1 MYYSDHK
8 AVAEKEITS
17 RNFLCL
23 VDAAVMLY
31 EEELRRTEKSKC
43 HTKKKTKTL
52 SAKEEEEEERDKR
65 IFRLFP
71 RKTRT
76 SVKKFA
82 TRGNPQE
89 NLNGSSSSS
98 SFLLDLNTIPAD
110 LETRNPQNP
119 CSSSSSFLLNLN
131 TNAADSETQNPQNPN
146 GASSSSSSFLG
157 NYNIAAEPKNT
168 EMRNPRNP
176 NSQSSLS
183 SCQTENKS
191 RKRRVAQ
198 DIQSKPKKAKVATF
212 SWKGRDTPEWLTL
225 LMKEENES
233 VVKWGER
240 TDLRLI
246 FEKTLFK
253 TDVNPGE
260 SRLSMPSNELI
271 QKDFL
276 TAVEFRVI
284 EEDINNDKKMGIGAI
299 LVDQRDVKWGVML
312 KRWEMGKRSWN
323 YALTCGWN
331 EIVKA
336 NGLKQ
341 GDDISIWSFRWG
353 GLLCFALVTPP
364 PSMAQ
369 SSSSLAD

>member
-1 MYYSDHK
+1 MYYCDHK

-17 RNFLCL
+17 RNCLCL

-31 EEELRRTEKSKC
+31 EED
-43 HTKKKTKTL
+43 KKTKTL
-52 SAKEEEEEERDKR
+52 SAKEEESDKR

-76 SVKKFA
+76 PVFI
-82 TRGNPQE
+82 RRNPQQ
-89 NLNGSSSSS
+89 NLNGASSWSSSFLLDPNTIPADSKTRNPQNPNGLSSSSSS
-98 SFLLDLNTIPAD
+98 SFLLDLNTIPPD
-110 LETRNPQNP
+110 
-119 CSSSSSFLLNLN
+119 
-131 TNAADSETQNPQNPN
+131 DSETQNPN
-146 GASSSSSSFLG
+146 GASSSSSSFFG
-157 NYNIAAEPKNT
+157 DYKIAARSSSKMMD
-168 EMRNPRNP
+168 MRNSRNP

-183 SCQTENKS
+183 SCLTENKPH
-191 RKRRVAQ
+191 KRRATQ
-198 DIQSKPKKAKVATF
+198 DIKPIGKSKKAKVATF
-212 SWKGRDTPEWLTL
+212 SWIGRETPEWLTL
-225 LMKEENES
+225 LMKDTNET

-246 FEKTLFK
+246 FERTLFK

-260 SRLSMPSNELI
+260 SRLSMPFNELI

-276 TAVEFRVI
+276 TPVEFGII
-284 EEDINNDKKMGIGAI
+284 EEDINSDKKMGIGAI
-299 LVDQRDVKWGVML
+299 LIDQQNVKWGVML
-312 KRWEMGKRSWN
+312 KRWEMKKDSGRGSWN

-369 SSSSLAD
+369 SSSSLVV